1 MSVRRALVGCVVLS
15 VHDARVFYPCCK
27 GCFSRIDVDQR
38 EPTRCRCSRCGY
50 SCLREQVDYR
60 YRLSLRVTRDSCIFG
75 VTVFGTCLNP
85 FFGIHASGLQR
96 LVENVD
102 GQVEASTRASLLAK
116 AVLDCFLGRHF
127 IFDIKVTG
135 TESGLRFG
143 GPTLSKDGDRVQFI
157 ASQMILPKAA
167 GGGGCTVV
175 SYYRAL
181 LQRAAEY
188 ELGSKT
194 SRPLETTMLLI
205 RHLSPSSS
213 FNNSSTSASGLLS
226 LSLQRSQHQ
235 DSTLSPTP
243 PWQQSLGLVTSSAEQ
258 EEGCGTQD
266 SRGNE
271 NSCQKT
277 THHVQ
282 RGCLDKRKVTEERAP
297 SPLFSLEHRSDNTQS
312 FANCPN
318 KSFENAVETTPLM
331 NSWFSSSQPGQTR
344 DLPLSCKTKGFST
357 GQLTKTFSSS
367 SVVWEDLPF
376 SESLTE
382 FLCKE
387 HKDFDI
393 VSEIESHLN
402 VQNQSETVRNNQK
415 IRSQDKNLS
424 IDSTSVCQSDTHITE
439 SYSWMLQDITNTTNN
454 VGDKDDLSDLVCKEN
469 TGYVN
474 KSQAKSIGFHQCNQ
488 EGENTGAL
496 SFENQEEQLEG
507 ETYDCSLDLFGC
519 SPMRNI
525 KSPDTRA
532 ESVRMTTEPWPL
544 LIKQHLRSESN
555 VTHSTP
561 DKQKLRSIK
570 CTNRESF
577 IPPGTKDLHF
587 NPSAQSTPIVK
598 VDVVSSSPPSS
609 SFSSTL
615 GEFSSRPYIQDMG
628 VFYSELPE
636 CDIKKTEKITS
647 SLCKQNTVSANQ
659 LSQCGR
665 ESTKEKL
672 SRSTTT
678 IRHDHEFT
686 PKRSFWKPNK
696 PKKLLQAQQHLRVQ
710 RGSPS
715 LETPERINH
724 KRDSSVC
731 DVTEDSEVF
740 VPPTPAAKGRLSVKL
755 RRRERH
761 ADNIS
766 NNLVSTWK
774 AQQVDGVDYKR
785 NLLEHRLSSLTS
797 QRELAPTENCGGEAG
812 DERSRDSSNG
822 FLQDD
827 DNQACD
833 WSRDLFSDST

>member
-15 VHDARVFYPCCK
+15 VQDACVFYPCCK

-38 EPTRCRCSRCGY
+38 DPTRCRCSRCGY
-50 SCLREQVDYR
+50 SCFREQVDYR
-60 YRLSLRVTRDSCIFG
+60 YRLSLRVIRDRCIFG

-102 GQVEASTRASLLAK
+102 GQAGASTRASLLAK
-116 AVLDCFLGRHF
+116 AVKDCFIGRHF
-127 IFDIKVTG
+127 VFGIKVTG
-135 TESGLRFG
+135 TESGLQFG
-143 GPTLSKDGDRVQFI
+143 GPALSKDGDRVQFI
-157 ASQMILPKAA
+157 ASQMILPKAS
-167 GGGGCTVV
+167 GGGGCSVV
-175 SYYRAL
+175 GYYRAL

-194 SRPLETTMLLI
+194 SRPLETSLLLI

-213 FNNSSTSASGLLS
+213 FNNSSPFAAGLLS

-243 PWQQSLGLVTSSAEQ
+243 PWQQSMGLVTSSAEQ

-266 SRGNE
+266 YRGKE
-271 NSCQKT
+271 NSSQKT
-277 THHVQ
+277 PHHVQ
-282 RGCLDKRKVTEERAP
+282 RGCLDKCKVTEERAP
-297 SPLFSLEHRSDNTQS
+297 FPLFSLEQRSDNTQS
-312 FANCPN
+312 FSNCPN
-318 KSFENAVETTPLM
+318 KSFENAVETTPLI

-357 GQLTKTFSSS
+357 GQLTNTFSSS

-382 FLCKE
+382 FLCEE
-387 HKDFDI
+387 HNDFDI
-393 VSEIESHLN
+393 VSETEPHLN
-402 VQNQSETVRNNQK
+402 VQNQSETVRNNQQR
-415 IRSQDKNLS
+415 RSQDKNLS
-424 IDSTSVCQSDTHITE
+424 NDSTSVCQSNTHITE

-454 VGDKDDLSDLVCKEN
+454 VGDRDDLSDLVCKDN

-474 KSQAKSIGFHQCNQ
+474 KSQARSIGFHQCNQ

-496 SFENQEEQLEG
+496 SFENQEQLEV
-507 ETYDCSLDLFGC
+507 ETYDCSVDLFGC
-519 SPMRNI
+519 SPMKNI
-525 KSPDTRA
+525 KSPDTSA
-532 ESVRMTTEPWPL
+532 ESVRMTTDRCPL
-544 LIKQHLRSESN
+544 LIKQHLRSEMN

-570 CTNRESF
+570 CLNRESF

-587 NPSAQSTPIVK
+587 LPSAQSTPIVK

-615 GEFSSRPYIQDMG
+615 GEVSSRSCIQDVC

-647 SLCKQNTVSANQ
+647 FFCKQNTVSANQ
-659 LSQCGR
+659 LSQCSR
-665 ESTKEKL
+665 DSTKEKL
-672 SRSTTT
+672 SLSTTT
-678 IRHDHEFT
+678 IKHDHEFT
-686 PKRSFWKPNK
+686 PKRRFCKPNK

-715 LETPERINH
+715 LETPERMNH

-731 DVTEDSEVF
+731 DVTEESEVL
-740 VPPTPAAKGRLSVKL
+740 VPPTPAAQGRLSAKL
-755 RRRERH
+755 RRRH
-761 ADNIS
+761 TDNS
-766 NNLVSTWK
+766 SSTLVSTWK
-774 AQQVDGVDYKR
+774 AQQIDGGDYKR
-785 NLLEHRLSSLTS
+785 NLLEHGLSSLTP
-797 QRELAPTENCGGEAG
+797 QRELATTESCGGEVG
-812 DERSRDSSNG
+812 DEQSLDGSKD
-822 FLQDD
+822 FLPDD
-827 DNQACD
+827 ENQACD